1 MRSLGE
7 ELFNTAYDLI
17 VYRSIEPSAKLG
29 QFGVRS
35 ELHRQGLNPHL
46 LDISKRV
53 GSPSGRPLLE
63 EGNNLLFCRHI
74 SLPIHIF

>member
-1 MRSLGE
+1 
-7 ELFNTAYDLI
+7 
-17 VYRSIEPSAKLG
+17 
-29 QFGVRS
+29 
-35 ELHRQGLNPHL
+35 L